1 MVELIASWN
10 DEFSQALS
18 GNDSYLSNFASF
30 PFQKHILHVL
40 ASRVKKHIRDE
51 IGDSKFCIVLDGAW
65 DKSQYEQMPL
75 ILRFVHK
82 NGFTQYCGSWI
93 QSF

>member
-1 MVELIASWN
+1 MAFSIDLFGEQRHQEAFLSMVDLIASWN

-18 GNDSYLSNFASF
+18 GNDSYLSNCASF

-51 IGDSKFCIVLDGAW
+51 IGDSKF
-65 DKSQYEQMPL
+65 
-75 ILRFVHK
+75 
-82 NGFTQYCGSWI
+82 
-93 QSF
+93 